1 MEKTKNKEKA
11 LNSDLYEIVEVDE
24 DEDED
29 EGFDI
34 KKGVKALKEKAED
47 LIDAIIDERIDPNI
61 LLIGLL
67 LVITVICIGV
77 FMASGKKTVVERWE
91 RISENEI
98 TSVTCTY
105 EGATMVQT
113 QEKAP
118 KKDNSPFSGST
129 YAYDYTMLLTDN
141 KGNQATFEID
151 RDAYFALSA
160 YRKGAA
166 ITLEYGG
173 KTFDGTRLYRCTLG
187 GKVYYP
193 EYLGK
198 TDTKAEAET
207 TTTEVTTE

>member
-1 MEKTKNKEKA
+1 MKKNKSTGKEKA
-11 LNSDLYEIVEVDE
+11 LNSDLYEVVEVDV
-24 DEDED
+24 DKD
-29 EGFDI
+29 EGEDVWEAF
-34 KKGVKALKEKAED
+34 KEKTTK
-47 LIDAIIDERIDPNI
+47 LIDSIFELDLNI
-61 LLIGLL
+61 P
-67 LVITVICIGV
+67 LVGILFIVTIICIVV
-77 FMASGKKTVVERWE
+77 FIATSGEKTIAERWE
-91 RISENEI
+91 KISEDEI

-160 YRKGAA
+160 YRKGTA

-173 KTFDGTRLYRCTLG
+173 KTLSGTRLYRCTLG

-198 TDTKAEAET
+198 TDTKEEAAT
-207 TTTEVTTE
+207 TTAATE